1 MIRMLLF
8 HIHAPFL
15 VISLQLWDLS
25 VCCFLPFL
33 MLKELYFGI
42 IYFSLE
48 LCLDSCVN
56 LLLPFPCLY
65 LLNESLSMGSKSVV
79 RESLYDMAPATS
91 PPSVLPTLTS
101 HSLPHMICSHFLAQ
115 SLFPFPPL
123 LCKCCCF
130 FLEYQQSSSPLLPS
144 NNHSPSGGES
154 AQVSTLLIN
163 ILWFRW
169 VSAWSCYHSTLSFP
183 LS

>member
-65 LLNESLSMGSKSVV
+65 LLNESLSMGSKSVI

-130 FLEYQQSSSPLLPS
+130 FLEYQQSSSPSSVKQPLSQWWRISSSIYPSNKHFMIPMGLCLELLP
-144 NNHSPSGGES
+144 
-154 AQVSTLLIN
+154 
-163 ILWFRW
+163 
-169 VSAWSCYHSTLSFP
+169 
-183 LS
+183 